1 MKEGTLKLKLFR
13 KSSQQHEFDPE
24 HYTPV
29 IRSSICTGEKVAGF
43 KDKNTGQIKE
53 VMLISSD
60 KDLQAFREKYHI
72 PDKIEKVY

>member
-1 MKEGTLKLKLFR
+1 MKEGTLKLKLFN
-13 KSSQQHEFDPE
+13 KSSRQPEFAPE
-24 HYTPV
+24 RYTPV

-72 PDKIEKVY
+72 TDKIEKVY

>member
-1 MKEGTLKLKLFR
+1 MKLFN
-13 KSSQQHEFDPE
+13 KSSRQPEFDPE

-72 PDKIEKVY
+72 TDKIEKVY

>member
-1 MKEGTLKLKLFR
+1 MKEGTPKLKLFHTSTFQP
-13 KSSQQHEFDPE
+13 KFDPE

-72 PDKIEKVY
+72 TDKIEKVY